1 MVTDEFVRRVIKA
14 RSPNSVPVIP
24 ITPFLDKD
32 GYLAV
37 TLRCPS
43 DFDLDEMH
51 ELDIQNMVDEHVNT
65 RLATTDLPH
74 REGK

>member
-1 MVTDEFVRRVIKA
+1 MVTDEFACRVITA
-14 RSPNSVPVIP
+14 CAPNSVPVIP

-37 TLRCPS
+37 TLCCPS
-43 DFDLDEMH
+43 NPDLEEMH
-51 ELDIQNMVDEHVNT
+51 ELDIQRMADERVNT